1 MLYQD
6 ILDKSNTK
14 NGCALLKDLV
24 LLMLGILNLL
34 EIISC
39 SEVKLCNELKT
50 SFFKI
55 GEVDYICQVEL
66 CLTLMLFGLDFSHI

>member
-24 LLMLGILNLL
+24 LLMRGIFNLL

-39 SEVKLCNELKT
+39 SEVNICKELKT
-50 SFFKI
+50 SVFKI
-55 GEVDYICQVEL
+55 CEVD
-66 CLTLMLFGLDFSHI
+66 